1 MTTQPRYRSIAAHYV
16 ACLERHGDNHFGVDW
31 PNEEDADTRHRVML
45 EVIRPGT
52 GAEPQRLL
60 DFGCGASH
68 LLEYIRTTGRTD
80 IDYSGLDIAQP
91 FVELS
96 QAKVPEARFWCLD
109 VLTYDVS
116 ALPRFDYAVM
126 NGVFT
131 EKLELSYDEMFD
143 FMSRTVARVFSLVE
157 VGIAFNVMSKH
168 VDWERADLFH
178 VPFDEIAA
186 FLLAN
191 VTRNIVL
198 RADYGL
204 YEYTVYAYH

>member
-16 ACLERHGDNHFGVDW
+16 AGLERHGDNHLGVDW
-31 PNEEDADTRHRVML
+31 PNEDDARTRHRVML
-45 EVIRPGT
+45 ELLRPGV
-52 GAEPQRLL
+52 GAEPPRVL

-68 LLEYIRTTGRTD
+68 LLEHIRAEHWTD
-80 IDYSGLDIAQP
+80 IDYAGLDISEP

-96 QAKVPEARFWCLD
+96 RAKFPDTRFWCLD
-109 VLTYDVS
+109 VLTDDVS

-143 FMSRTVARVFSLVE
+143 FMSRTIERVFSLVE
-157 VGIAFNVMSKH
+157 VGIALNVMSKH
-168 VDWERADLFH
+168 VDWERDDLFH

-186 FLLAN
+186 FLIAN

>member
-1 MTTQPRYRSIAAHYV
+1 MTTQPGYQSIAAHYV
-16 ACLERHGDNHFGVDW
+16 ACLKRHGDNHFGVDW
-31 PNEEDADTRHRVML
+31 PNEEDAHTRHRVML
-45 EVIRPGT
+45 DVIRPGV
-52 GAEPQRLL
+52 GAEPHRVL
-60 DFGCGASH
+60 DFGCGAAH
-68 LLEYIRTTGRTD
+68 LIEHIRAEKRTD
-80 IDYSGLDIAQP
+80 IDYAGLDIAEP
-91 FVELS
+91 FVALS
-96 QAKVPEARFWCLD
+96 QAKFPETRFWCLD
-109 VLTYDVS
+109 VLTDDVS
-116 ALPRFDYAVM
+116 VLPRFDYALM

-168 VDWERADLFH
+168 VDWERDDLFY

-186 FLLAN
+186 FLIAH

-204 YEYTVYAYH
+204 YEYTAYAYH

>member
-1 MTTQPRYRSIAAHYV
+1 MTSQPRYQTIADHYV

-31 PNEEDADTRHRVML
+31 PNEEDAHTRHRVML
-45 EVIRPGT
+45 EVIRPGI
-52 GAEPQRLL
+52 GAEPHRVL
-60 DFGCGASH
+60 DFGCGAAH
-68 LLEYIRTTGRTD
+68 LMEHIRAEKRTD
-80 IDYSGLDIAQP
+80 IDYAGLDIAEP
-91 FVELS
+91 FVKLS
-96 QAKVPEARFWCLD
+96 QAKFPEAPFWCLD
-109 VLTYDVS
+109 VLTDDVS
-116 ALPRFDYAVM
+116 ALPRFDYAVL

-168 VDWERADLFH
+168 VDWERHDLFH
-178 VPFDEIAA
+178 VPFDEMAA
-186 FLLAN
+186 FLTAN

-204 YEYTVYAYH
+204 YEFTAYAYH

>member
-1 MTTQPRYRSIAAHYV
+1 MSTEPNYRSIAAHYV

-31 PNEEDADTRHRVML
+31 PNEEDAQTRRRVML

-52 GAEPQRLL
+52 SAEPRRLL

-68 LLEYIRTTGRTD
+68 LLEHIRAEELTD
-80 IDYSGLDIAQP
+80 IDYAGLDIAEP
-91 FVELS
+91 FVELAR
-96 QAKVPEARFWCLD
+96 AKFPEARFWCLD
-109 VLTYDVS
+109 VLTDDLSV
-116 ALPRFDYAVM
+116 LPRFDYAVM

-131 EKLELSYDEMFD
+131 EKLDLGYDEMFD
-143 FMSRTVARVFSLVE
+143 FMSRTVERVFSLVD

-186 FLLAN
+186 FLVAN
-191 VTRNIVL
+191 VTRNFVL

>member
-1 MTTQPRYRSIAAHYV
+1 MTAEPRYRSIADHYA
-16 ACLERHGDNHFGVDW
+16 ACLERYGDNHLGVDW
-31 PNEEDADTRHRVML
+31 PNQEDARTRHGVML
-45 EVIRPGT
+45 ELIRPGLAP
-52 GAEPQRLL
+52 GPQRLL
-60 DFGCGASH
+60 DFGCGAAH
-68 LLEYIRTTGRTD
+68 LLEHIRAEERTD
-80 IDYSGLDIAQP
+80 IDYAGLDISEP

-96 QAKVPEARFWCLD
+96 HAKFPDSRFWCLD
-109 VLTYDVS
+109 ILTADVS

-131 EKLELSYDEMFD
+131 EKLELSYEEMFD

-168 VDWERADLFH
+168 VDWERDDLFH

-186 FLLAN
+186 FLIAN

-204 YEYTVYAYH
+204 YEYTVYAYR

>member
-1 MTTQPRYRSIAAHYV
+1 MTTQPRYRSIADHYA
-16 ACLERHGDNHFGVDW
+16 ACLERHGDNHLGVDW
-31 PNEEDADTRHRVML
+31 PNEEDARTRQRVML
-45 EVIRPGT
+45 ELIRPGPGT
-52 GAEPQRLL
+52 EPRRLL
-60 DFGCGASH
+60 DFGCGAAH
-68 LLEYIRTTGRTD
+68 LLEYIRAEQRTD
-80 IDYSGLDIAQP
+80 IDYAGLDISEP

-96 QAKVPEARFWCLD
+96 QAKFPDARFWCMD
-109 VLTYDVS
+109 VLTDDVL

-143 FMSRTVARVFSLVE
+143 FMSRTVTRVFSLVE

-168 VDWERADLFH
+168 VDWERDDLFH
-178 VPFDEIAA
+178 VPFDEVAA
-186 FLLAN
+186 FLIAN

>member
-1 MTTQPRYRSIAAHYV
+1 VTAQPRYQSIAAHYV

-31 PNEEDADTRHRVML
+31 PNEEDAHTRQRVML
-45 EVIRPGT
+45 DVIRPGI
-52 GAEPQRLL
+52 GAEPHRVL

-68 LLEYIRTTGRTD
+68 LMEHIRAEKRTD
-80 IDYSGLDIAQP
+80 IDYAGLDIAEP
-91 FVELS
+91 FVKLS
-96 QAKVPEARFWCLD
+96 QAKFPDMPFWCLD
-109 VLTYDVS
+109 VLTDDVS

-168 VDWERADLFH
+168 VDWERHDLFH
-178 VPFDEIAA
+178 VPFDEMAA
-186 FLLAN
+186 FLIAH

-204 YEYTVYAYH
+204 YEYTAYAYH

>member
-45 EVIRPGT
+45 DVIRPGT
-52 GAEPQRLL
+52 DAAPQRLL
-60 DFGCGASH
+60 DFGCGAAH
-68 LLEYIRTTGRTD
+68 LMEHIRATGRTD
-80 IDYSGLDIAQP
+80 INYAGLDIAEP

-96 QAKVPEARFWCLD
+96 QAKFPEAPFWCLD
-109 VLTYDVS
+109 VLTDDVS

-143 FMSRTVARVFSLVE
+143 FMSRTIARVFPLVE
-157 VGIAFNVMSKH
+157 SGIAFNVMSKH
-168 VDWERADLFH
+168 VDWERPDLFH
-178 VPFDEIAA
+178 VPFDEIAS
-186 FLLAN
+186 FLVAN
-191 VTRNIVL
+191 ITRNFVL

>member
-1 MTTQPRYRSIAAHYV
+1 MTTQPRYQSIAAHYV

-31 PNEEDADTRHRVML
+31 PNEEDAHTRQRVML
-45 EVIRPGT
+45 DVIRPGI
-52 GAEPQRLL
+52 GAEPHRVL
-60 DFGCGASH
+60 DFGCGAAH
-68 LLEYIRTTGRTD
+68 LMEYIRAEKRTD
-80 IDYSGLDIAQP
+80 IDYAGLDIAEP
-91 FVELS
+91 FVKLS
-96 QAKVPEARFWCLD
+96 QAKFPEMRFWCLD
-109 VLTYDVS
+109 VLTDDVS

-143 FMSRTVARVFSLVE
+143 FMSRTVARVFSLVD

-168 VDWERADLFH
+168 VDWERHDLFH
-178 VPFDEIAA
+178 VPFDEMAA
-186 FLLAN
+186 FLIAH

-204 YEYTVYAYH
+204 YEYTAYAYH